1 MTATS
6 LNKVLEVLDAE
17 ADSSSSFSDASML
30 PQPAKGNEARSA
42 RAAMSAH
49 RKVQYCAILSADT
62 YLAIITGLCTACAR
76 PSSTGVSTVRLAVSM
91 QLVIHN

>member
-42 RAAMSAH
+42 RAAMNAH
-49 RKVQYCAILSADT
+49 RKVHKHAMLPADT
-62 YLAIITGLCTACAR
+62 ILIGILDCA
-76 PSSTGVSTVRLAVSM
+76 
-91 QLVIHN
+91 QLVHYTIVH